1 MRTVSIWMPLRNLWN
16 ILPGRQHWEI
26 CGSAVLLQP
35 VKGWQSLDGAGSPA
49 FDSRLS
55 RGADGYRYRCL
66 LNLPIWDLTAEAS
79 RKLLAGEPLET
90 VMDELDQQAEED
102 GPQ

>member
-1 MRTVSIWMPLRNLWN
+1 MDAAKKFVEYFTQADNIGKFADQQSSFSPLKDGNPSTVQEVQPLILDYLEGRTVI
-16 ILPGRQHWEI
+16 GTD
-26 CGSAVLLQP
+26 A
-35 VKGWQSLDGAGSPA
+35 
-49 FDSRLS
+49 
-55 RGADGYRYRCL
+55 L